1 MHHIRG
7 KLTYANVVATL
18 ALFLVLAGG
27 TAFAAVQLEKESVG
41 TSALKKEA
49 VSLAKIKKK
58 AKEKLKGQTGPQ
70 GPKGD
75 KGPKGDAGEAGSAL
89 GFARVSGIN
98 GAIKASKNI
107 SAANVSIGAENGVIC
122 FKELPFKWSVVS
134 ATRAGSSSD
143 PGVVNWLEGKGNG
156 CPAGTEVTL
165 SSRFFNEGKFVASS
179 NEVMVVF
186 N

>member
-1 MHHIRG
+1 M
-7 KLTYANVVATL
+7 
-18 ALFLVLAGG
+18 
-27 TAFAAVQLEKESVG
+27 
-41 TSALKKEA
+41 
-49 VSLAKIKKK
+49 SLAKIKKK

-75 KGPKGDAGEAGSAL
+75 KGDAGEAGSAL

-165 SSRFFNEGKFVASS
+165 SSRLFNSEGKFVASS